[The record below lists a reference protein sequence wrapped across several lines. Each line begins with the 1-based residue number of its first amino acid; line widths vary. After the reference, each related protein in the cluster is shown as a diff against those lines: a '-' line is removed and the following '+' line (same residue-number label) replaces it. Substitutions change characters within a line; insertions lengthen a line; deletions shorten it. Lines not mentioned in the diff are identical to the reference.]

1 MTTSSFRP
9 ATGPKPL
16 SSIIVVWVYAFL
28 PANLIPSVI
37 GRLVNDFGMDV
48 TIAGFLATG
57 MTLLNS
63 ATVLAMRPL
72 VRRGYRVPLAI
83 LSAVILMVVCGIGI
97 ANPEPAVIGVLLL
110 VAGVG
115 SGLALATA
123 SASISAT
130 PDPERSTN
138 VAMVFNRLFVAVA
151 YFLVPIIGTSIE
163 TILLLI
169 GIPGVVVLL
178 TARWLPSAPRT
189 AAEGDRPV
197 VGAANAGALAWLL
210 AAGMGLLAV
219 TDDGVIGISEVIGIG
234 FFGEAGSALVLNL
247 YAIAIL
253 AGLGG
258 ALVARYVT
266 RWFGRVGALVIALS
280 LSFVGKLLILLFPSV
295 PVFSIGYLA
304 WGFAFGLCLPV
315 IFGIAAAMRA
325 DGSAS
330 VAVNAVYVL
339 GVALGPTV
347 AAQVFDFGGTPV
359 LAIVM
364 SALGII
370 ASGLMILVARRI
382 PQTTTE
388 PERQLAAA

>member
-1 MTTSSFRP
+1 MTTPKFRP
-9 ATGPKPL
+9 AAGTKPL
-16 SSIIVVWVYAFL
+16 SSIIIVWVYAFL
-28 PANLIPSVI
+28 PANLIPGVI

-48 TIAGFLATG
+48 TLAGLLATG

-63 ATVLAMRPL
+63 ATVLAVRPF
-72 VRRGYRVPLAI
+72 VRRGFRVPLAMLGAI
-83 LSAVILMVVCGIGI
+83 LLIVVCGIGI
-97 ANPEPAVIGVLLL
+97 AFPTPAVIGALLL

-115 SGLALATA
+115 SGLALAAA

-130 PDPERSTN
+130 PQPERSTN
-138 VAMVFNRLFVAVA
+138 IAMIFNRLIVAVA

-169 GIPGVVVLL
+169 GLPGVVVLL
-178 TARWLPSAPRT
+178 TARWLPSAPRVADT
-189 AAEGDRPV
+189 DGQPVSAAR
-197 VGAANAGALAWLL
+197 AGRQAWLL
-210 AAGMGLLAV
+210 AAGMGILAV

-234 FFGEAGSALVLNL
+234 FFGESGSALVLNL

-253 AGLGG
+253 AGLVG
-258 ALVARYVT
+258 ALVAPAVS
-266 RWFGRVGALVIALS
+266 RWLGRVGALTLALALS
-280 LSFVGKLLILLFPSV
+280 LLGKILILVLPNV
-295 PVFSIGYLA
+295 AAFSGGYIV

-347 AAQVFDFGGTPV
+347 AAQVFDLGGTPALAAVMGVLGV
-359 LAIVM
+359 LA
-364 SALGII
+364 SALMI
-370 ASGLMILVARRI
+370 AVTARI
-382 PQTTTE
+382 PRAAMPQRE
-388 PERQLAAA
+388 PVAV